1 MYSFF
6 LYSISFLISCNEAP
20 TDTGYNLIN
29 DTISVNVVT
38 SDTTQLIYKTDTK
51 SFSPCVANANVLFC
65 GKSDNIQA
73 ASIIRFAY
81 LPDSLSYLKESDIVS
96 AKLTL
101 FPNRYALGDTN
112 NANFSFTLKKVENY
126 WSVNANWDSISV
138 PGFMSRDVGIYSGK
152 ILLQDTIPAIT
163 IDIDKKLITEWFQL
177 KTDTLAAVVNW
188 GVALIPA
195 QSSNVIYSF
204 GGEGISQ
211 TTDKIPTLQI
221 IYNDSTAHLDTLYL
235 YAGLNAAFLNSTSNN
250 NDDIVIQGG
259 FDIRTNLYFNIN
271 QIPPFA
277 NISKMELD
285 LTLNKEKSLIG
296 NDTLKTLFRIDFV
309 SDTTKSMY
317 GNYYYYAV
325 KSDSLSDVYSCVS
338 VTSAAQVWNRFDGK
352 GILQI
357 GAADF
362 ASQYQVLDKL
372 VFYGIND
379 PDPAKRPKVRIVYT
393 KQSKR

>member
-1 MYSFF
+1 MSFF
-6 LYSISFLISCNEAP
+6 ISCNEAP
-20 TDTGYNLIN
+20 TDTGYTLIN
-29 DTISVNVVT
+29 DTISVNVIT

-65 GKSDNIQA
+65 GKTDNIEA

-81 LPDSLSYLKESDIVS
+81 IPDSLSYLKESDIVS

-101 FPNRYALGDTN
+101 LPNRYALGDTN
-112 NANFSFTLKKVENY
+112 NANFSFTLKRVENY

-138 PGFMSRDVGIYSGK
+138 PGFMSRDVGSYSGK
-152 ILLQDTIPAIT
+152 ILLQDTMPAIT
-163 IDIDKKLITEWFQL
+163 IDIDKTLITEWFQL
-177 KTDTLAAVVNW
+177 RTDTLAAVVNW
-188 GVALIPA
+188 GVALIPS

-204 GGEGISQ
+204 GGEGVSQ
-211 TTDKIPTLQI
+211 TTGKIPALQI
-221 IYNDSTAHLDTLYL
+221 IYNNSTAHLDTLYL
-235 YAGLNAAFLNSTSNN
+235 YAGLNAAFLNSTANN

-259 FDIRTNLYFNIN
+259 LDMRTNLYFNIN

-296 NDTLKTLFRIDFV
+296 NDTLQTLFRIDFV

-325 KSDSLSDVYSCVS
+325 KSDSLSNVYSCVS

-352 GILQI
+352 GILQVS
-357 GAADF
+357 AANF
-362 ASQYQVLDKL
+362 ASQYQALDKL

>member
-1 MYSFF
+1 MF
-6 LYSISFLISCNEAP
+6 
-20 TDTGYNLIN
+20 
-29 DTISVNVVT
+29 
-38 SDTTQLIYKTDTK
+38 
-51 SFSPCVANANVLFC
+51 
-65 GKSDNIQA
+65 
-73 ASIIRFAY
+73 
-81 LPDSLSYLKESDIVS
+81 
-96 AKLTL
+96 
-101 FPNRYALGDTN
+101 
-112 NANFSFTLKKVENY
+112 
-126 WSVNANWDSISV
+126 
-138 PGFMSRDVGIYSGK
+138 
-152 ILLQDTIPAIT
+152 
-163 IDIDKKLITEWFQL
+163 
-177 KTDTLAAVVNW
+177 
-188 GVALIPA
+188 
-195 QSSNVIYSF
+195 
-204 GGEGISQ
+204 
-211 TTDKIPTLQI
+211 
-221 IYNDSTAHLDTLYL
+221 
-235 YAGLNAAFLNSTSNN
+235 AGLNAAFLNSTSNN